1 MRLVAWNCCAG
12 PLDTKLAAVSAL
24 QADIV
29 VVSESPRFIDESPHR
44 RWFGNDPRRGVAVI
58 TSPRFALAPIRLR
71 TPLPRWVVPVRV
83 RGPVSFL
90 LLAVW
95 AKNEGKDRYVRGV
108 VRAIRLLRRHLRA
121 EPTVI
126 LGDLNSNS
134 IWDDEHPAGW
144 NHSALVALLDSL
156 GLASAYHHWH
166 GEAHGKERRPT
177 FFEYRHRHR
186 PYHLDYCFLP
196 HAWLPRLGAV
206 QLGSFTRWKRWS
218 DHLPLICDLDSRA
231 RPAYD
236 AVRTDTSI
244 IDRVLR

>member
-12 PLDTKLAAVSAL
+12 PLETKLAAMSAL
-24 QADIV
+24 QADIA
-29 VVSESPRFIDESPHR
+29 VVSESPRLPCQTPHQ
-44 RWFGNDPRRGVAVI
+44 RWFGDDPRRGIAVMASAGF
-58 TSPRFALAPIRLR
+58 TLTPVRLR
-71 TPLPRWVVPVRV
+71 TPLPRYIVPIRV

-108 VRAIRLLRRHLRA
+108 VRGIRLLRRHIRS

-134 IWDDEHPAGW
+134 IWDDEHPSGW
-144 NHSALVALLDSL
+144 NHSGLVTLLGQLDL
-156 GLASAYHHWH
+156 VSAYHYWH
-166 GEAHGKERRPT
+166 DEPHGAERRPT

-196 HAWLPRLGAV
+196 RAWLGRLTAVRLGTFA
-206 QLGSFTRWKRWS
+206 RWMRWS
-218 DHLPLICDLDSRA
+218 DHLPLTCDLDLPA
-231 RPAYD
+231 R
-236 AVRTDTSI
+236 
-244 IDRVLR
+244 